1 MNKIILKAIVL
12 SIAIA
17 ASLTSCDSDPT
28 LQSYIVDSADKEGFI
43 STSIP
48 KTILG
53 IDESK
58 LSEDSQKAY
67 NSINKVSML
76 MYPKTDSNDASFET
90 EKEQLA
96 SILKNDKYTALM
108 THNQDGMTAKF
119 MYQGDKDSID
129 EIIIFGTMD
138 EAGMGV
144 ARVLGD
150 DMNLSDIM
158 KMLKELEKMDIDPA
172 GLKGMMGGLGLNMDK
187 DGEVD
192 KEALKEIL
200 ESNGI
205 DTSDMQMD

>member
-138 EAGMGV
+138 KAGMGV

>member
-129 EIIIFGTMD
+129 EIIIFSTMD
-138 EAGMGV
+138 KAGMGV

-205 DTSDMQMD
+205 DTSGMQLD

>member
-1 MNKIILKAIVL
+1 MNKIILKAILV

-17 ASLTSCDSDPT
+17 TSLTSCDTDPT

-58 LSEDSQKAY
+58 LSDDSQKAY

-76 MYPKTDSNDASFET
+76 MYPKTDKNEASFET
-90 EKEQLA
+90 EKAQL
-96 SILKNDKYTALM
+96 SKILKSEKYTALM
-108 THNQDGMTAKF
+108 THNQDGMTAKV

-129 EIIIFGTMD
+129 EIIVFGTMD
-138 EAGMGV
+138 KAGMGV
-144 ARVLGD
+144 ARILGD
-150 DMNLSDIM
+150 DMNISSIM

-172 GLKGMMGGLGLNMDK
+172 GLKGMMGDLGVNMGN
-187 DGEVD
+187 DGKVD
-192 KEALKEIL
+192 QEALKNIL
-200 ESNGI
+200 ESKGI
-205 DTSDMQMD
+205 DTSDMEMD

>member
-138 EAGMGV
+138 KAGMGV

-150 DMNLSDIM
+150 DMNLSNIM

-192 KEALKEIL
+192 KEALKEVL